1 MSNEKKQ
8 ELELLLNEW
17 PNILSKQKTI
27 SKALESLNISSL
39 RDQIE
44 ELDRQKADRSDL
56 TNIQNGSSQSGGQL
70 DKITNQLKKLGH

>member
-44 ELDRQKADRSDL
+44 ELDRQKADRAEL
-56 TNIQNGSSQSGGQL
+56 TAIQNGSS
-70 DKITNQLKKLGH
+70 

>member
-44 ELDRQKADRSDL
+44 ELDR
-56 TNIQNGSSQSGGQL
+56 
-70 DKITNQLKKLGH
+70 